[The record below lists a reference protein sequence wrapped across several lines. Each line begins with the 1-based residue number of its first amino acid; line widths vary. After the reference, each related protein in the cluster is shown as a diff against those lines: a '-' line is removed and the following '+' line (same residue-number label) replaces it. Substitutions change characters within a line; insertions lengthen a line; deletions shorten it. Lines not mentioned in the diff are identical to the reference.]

1 MEKRKRPAGGQQ
13 NEAASHVALIP
24 LPLTDMGMITEK
36 LSKLGVEYLHLC
48 LRNVQ
53 SLYETLQHVAE
64 SIVSF
69 YNLIGPTVI
78 F

>member
-13 NEAASHVALIP
+13 NEAASYVVLIP

>member
-36 LSKLGVEYLHLC
+36 LSKLGV
-48 LRNVQ
+48 VQ
-53 SLYETLQHVAE
+53 YSPCMKP
-64 SIVSF
+64 S
-69 YNLIGPTVI
+69 NM
-78 F
+78 